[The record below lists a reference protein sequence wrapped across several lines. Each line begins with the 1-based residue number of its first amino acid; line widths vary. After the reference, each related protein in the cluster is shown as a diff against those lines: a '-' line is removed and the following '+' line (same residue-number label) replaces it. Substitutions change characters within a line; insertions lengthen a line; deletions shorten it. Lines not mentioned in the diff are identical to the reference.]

1 MDNQAQTENTTTSV
15 TVAPGTGVNVPE
27 GTKTESQPRP
37 LDKKAVE
44 QIKADKEKAKTEQK
58 IITKND

>member
-15 TVAPGTGVNVPE
+15 TVAPNTGVNVPE

-37 LDKKAVE
+37 QVDKKTVDDM
-44 QIKADKEKAKTEQK
+44 KADKEKSKATKQ
-58 IITKND
+58 IIKK